1 MALFKF
7 QNLNKHGSLRTR
19 IIHSSTSQFSY
30 KCEGLGKFVN
40 VQRFKYEHYH
50 YMAPVMQVRNG
61 ERFIM
66 PGNQKVHIETTFDD
80 ILWVQ
85 PKPKERTGPII
96 KINVSSSNGSKYQTK
111 YFPDSG
117 NYQCNCMGYFRAK
130 DRKKGCKHIQQ
141 LRKEIEKK

>member
-7 QNLNKHGSLRTR
+7 QNLNKHGNLRTR
-19 IIHSSTSQFSY
+19 IVHSPTSQFKY

-40 VQRFKYEHYH
+40 VQRFKYEYH
-50 YMAPVMQVRNG
+50 HSHISPQMQVRKG

-66 PGNQKVHIETTFDD
+66 PGNQKVHSETTFHD
-80 ILWVQ
+80 IVWIQPQ
-85 PKPKERTGPII
+85 PKKRTEPIV

-130 DRKKGCKHIQQ
+130 DRRCKHIKA
-141 LRKEIEKK
+141 LEIEVNKK

>member
-7 QNLNKHGSLRTR
+7 QNLNKHGNLRTR
-19 IIHSSTSQFSY
+19 IIHSPTSQFKY

-40 VQRFKYEHYH
+40 VQRFKYEYH
-50 YMAPVMQVRNG
+50 HSHISPQMQVRKG

-66 PGNQKVHIETTFDD
+66 PGNQKVHSETTFDD
-80 ILWVQ
+80 IVWIQPQ
-85 PKPKERTGPII
+85 PKKRTEPII

-117 NYQCNCMGYFRAK
+117 NYQCNCPGTWRAK
-130 DRKKGCKHIQQ
+130 DRRCKHIKA
-141 LRKEIEKK
+141 LEIEVNKK

>member
-7 QNLNKHGSLRTR
+7 QNLNKHGNLRTR
-19 IIHSSTSQFSY
+19 IVHSPTSQFKY

-40 VQRFKYEHYH
+40 VQRFKYEYH
-50 YMAPVMQVRNG
+50 HSHISPQMQVRKG

-66 PGNQKVHIETTFDD
+66 PGNQKVHSETTFDD
-80 ILWVQ
+80 IVWIQPQ
-85 PKPKERTGPII
+85 PKKRTEPIV

-130 DRKKGCKHIQQ
+130 DRRCKHIKA
-141 LRKEIEKK
+141 LEIEVNKK

>member
-7 QNLNKHGSLRTR
+7 QNLNKHGNLRTR
-19 IIHSSTSQFSY
+19 IVHRPTSQFSY

-40 VQRFKYEHYH
+40 VQRFKYEYH
-50 YMAPVMQVRNG
+50 HSHISPQMQVRKG

-66 PGNQKVHIETTFDD
+66 PGNQKVHSETTFDD
-80 ILWVQ
+80 IVWIQPQ
-85 PKPKERTGPII
+85 PKKRTEPIV

-130 DRKKGCKHIQQ
+130 DRRCKHIKA
-141 LRKEIEKK
+141 LEIEVNKK

>member
-19 IIHSSTSQFSY
+19 IVHSPTSQFSY

-40 VQRFKYEHYH
+40 VQRFKYEHHH
-50 YMAPVMQVRNG
+50 YIAPVMQVRNG

-80 ILWVQ
+80 IIWVQ
-85 PKPKERTGPII
+85 PKPKKKSKPII
-96 KINVSSSNGSKYQTK
+96 KINTSSSSDVEYKTK

-117 NYQCNCMGYFRAK
+117 NYQCNCPGTWRAK
-130 DRKKGCKHIQQ
+130 DRRCKHIKA
-141 LRKEIEKK
+141 LEIEVNKK